1 MRVKN
6 LQQRLRNM
14 IDIAL
19 MLLVLIIIG
28 LTLYNSMSHAEEN
41 VANLNNSDKALSTS
55 PTPEETSVPNKNP
68 IIAKLKQF
76 KRECVHPEVEQTKEK
91 YDGTLKLC
99 LFVLDDGHVYLA
111 HHGRVGPERV
121 ELDNIGTHME
131 ASIDPR
137 DVGYIRYIAF
147 QDDTNFAFLLYSLV
161 TRLNVAEE

>member
-1 MRVKN
+1 MHVKN
-6 LQQRLRNM
+6 LQRRLRNM
-14 IDIAL
+14 IDLTL

-28 LTLYNSMSHAEEN
+28 LTLYNSISHAEEK

-55 PTPEETSVPNKNP
+55 EETNVSAKNP

-91 YDGTLKLC
+91 YDGTLKPC
-99 LFVLDDGHVYLA
+99 LFVLDDGLVYLA
-111 HHGRVGPERV
+111 HYGRAGDERV

-131 ASIDPR
+131 LSISPR

-161 TRLNVAEE
+161 TRLNVSSK

>member
-1 MRVKN
+1 
-6 LQQRLRNM
+6 M